1 MDPRPMSA
9 SYDQFAS
16 RYEEIFEQR
25 QRKKIETLSQFIS
38 FVPNGHF
45 LDAAVAQAW
54 SPRILGAHSSP
65 SIDHSAC

>member
-1 MDPRPMSA
+1 MSA

-38 FVPNGHF
+38 FVPDGHSWMR
-45 LDAAVAQAW
+45 AVAQVW
-54 SPRILGAHSSP
+54 SLES
-65 SIDHSAC
+65 